1 MCDQVIPVMSELA
14 SVDEGSNVQLE
25 MLKLFAEISEFA
37 GELEDIEERVERV
50 YEKLI
55 VSNVLSKKNLK
66 ILFIVFVYIKKQKKQ
81 FWR

>member
-14 SVDEGSNVQLE
+14 CVDEGTNVQLE

-55 VSNVLSKKNLK
+55 VSNDFLFFFFFILK
-66 ILFIVFVYIKKQKKQ
+66 ISDERIFHGCLY
-81 FWR
+81 

>member
-14 SVDEGSNVQLE
+14 CVDEGTNVQLE

-55 VSNVLSKKNLK
+55 VSNDFYFVLK
-66 ILFIVFVYIKKQKKQ
+66 ISDERIFHGCLY
-81 FWR
+81 